1 MEKRQR
7 FTAEFKRE
15 AVRLLKSAG
24 KPAAV
29 VARELG
35 IPRNRLYKWAQD
47 ADDKGEKAFRG
58 SGRPKASTD
67 ELAVLKRENA
77 RLQQENE
84 ILKKAAAYFARELL

>member
-15 AVRLLKSAG
+15 AVRLLQKAG

-35 IPRNRLYKWAQD
+35 IARNRLYKWAQD
-47 ADDKGEKAFRG
+47 AEKKGEQAFRG
-58 SGRPKASTD
+58 SGRPKASQD
-67 ELAVLKRENA
+67 ELAVLQRENA
-77 RLQQENE
+77 RLKEENE
-84 ILKKAAAYFARELL
+84 ILKKAAAYFARELP